1 MDKKGVSRYN
11 DMFEI
16 AVAIRAYF
24 KETKTMRMW
33 LQCHK
38 GEGRQGRR
46 GGGRDHTEPQR
57 PHWESQVHF
66 M

>member
-1 MDKKGVSRYN
+1 
-11 DMFEI
+11 MFEI

-24 KETKTMRMW
+24 KETKMMWMW